1 MWLDL
6 LRYVRLVGVVGHVEV
21 CQVGGCDWTCWGMSG
36 WWVWLDMLR
45 YVRLVGVVGLVE
57 VCQVGGCG
65 WTC

>member
-1 MWLDL
+1 M
-6 LRYVRLVGVVGHVEV
+6 
-21 CQVGGCDWTCWGMSG
+21 
-36 WWVWLDMLR
+36 WLDMLR

>member
-1 MWLDL
+1 MWLDM

-21 CQVGGCDWTCWGMSG
+21 CQVSGC
-36 WWVWLDMLR
+36 
-45 YVRLVGVVGLVE
+45 VGHVE